1 MSGVFG
7 ATKVP
12 DEYAALIAAAA
23 ERWGV
28 PPELLAAQINAESGF
43 NPNAV
48 SPAGAIGIAQFM
60 PSTAQSMG
68 VNPRDPASAID
79 GMAHLMSNYFKKY
92 GSWTD
97 ALVAYHDG
105 PGGVGS
111 PGPAAQKYVDRILG
125 VVGSALGGLGK
136 SIPGVGNLTAM
147 AAILDKLSDPEFL
160 KRVGVFVIGMN
171 VVALGLL
178 VIFWQ
183 GVKGVR
189 K

>member
-1 MSGVFG
+1 MAGEFG
-7 ATKVP
+7 ATNVP
-12 DEYAALIAAAA
+12 EKYAAMIAAAA
-23 ERWGV
+23 ARWGV
-28 PPELLAAQINAESGF
+28 PPELLAAQIQAESSF

-79 GMAHLMSNYFKKY
+79 GMAHLMANYFKKY
-92 GSWTD
+92 GSWSD

-111 PGPAAQKYVDRILG
+111 PGPAAQKYVDKILG
-125 VVGSALGGLGK
+125 VVGNALGGLGK
-136 SIPGVGNLTAM
+136 AVPGVEGLS
-147 AAILDKLSDPEFL
+147 AITGVLDKLSDPEFL
-160 KRVGVFVIGMN
+160 KRVGLFVLGMN
-171 VVALGLL
+171 IVGLGLL

-183 GVKGVR
+183 GYKGVT